1 MRILIP
7 AVILAAALAVP
18 SSAAAQATGSS
29 SSTQKAPA
37 KPAKSKKPP
46 VPRKPIGARAFFII
60 DTEFMSA
67 SQSFTASTGSSTMF
81 GFGGG
86 GEILNLWKGIFARVA
101 YSTASKSG
109 DLGTVANGE
118 FIPSGFPL
126 DIGVNTFEL
135 GAGWRTYMKKH
146 PKVALYTGGGVLF
159 VGYSEKNTFEP
170 SLDVSERFTGYSVQG
185 GLEYALSKWF
195 TAGVE
200 GQYRVVPNALGEAG
214 ISKFYCVSKTD
225 CESDL
230 GGSVIRGMVG
240 IRFKK

>member
-7 AVILAAALAVP
+7 AVILAAALAVASP
-18 SSAAAQATGSS
+18 AAAQATGSS

-37 KPAKSKKPP
+37 KPAKPPKPKKPP
-46 VPRKPIGARAFFII
+46 VPRKPIGARAFFIV

-101 YSTASKSG
+101 YSTASKTG
-109 DLGTVANGE
+109 ERGNVVEGE
-118 FIPSGFPL
+118 FISSGFPM
-126 DIGVNTFEL
+126 DIGVNTLEL

-146 PKVALYTGGGVLF
+146 PKVALYAGGGVLF
-159 VGYSEKNTFEP
+159 VGYSQKSAFEP
-170 SLDVSERFTGYSVQG
+170 SFDAEERATGYSVQG

-195 TAGVE
+195 TAAVE
-200 GQYRVVPNALGEAG
+200 GQYRGVPGVAG
-214 ISKFYCVSKTD
+214 IAGVSGGYDET
-225 CESDL
+225 DL
-230 GGSVIRGMVG
+230 GGYVIRGMVG